1 MATRKKTVSKE
12 DAGMPQRMDL
22 VLKILQEVKD
32 EQIKNGQ
39 KLTEVLV
46 TNAATAA
53 ALKSHDATFVEIK
66 SAQSNMFERLRMVE
80 LDCSRIK
87 DLEHRQVTLRD
98 DVSAIDKEVRKI
110 QNKDAGDTVI
120 TSAHSQVWKF
130 LAIAVGSSIIT
141 AIMGLV
147 LVQ

>member
-1 MATRKKTVSKE
+1 MTVRKKPASKE

-46 TNAATAA
+46 RNAATDAA
-53 ALKSHDATFVEIK
+53 IKSHDATFIEMK
-66 SAQSNMFERLRMVE
+66 SAQNNMFERLRMVE
-80 LDCSRIK
+80 MDCGRIK
-87 DLEHRQVTLRD
+87 DLEHRQITIRD
-98 DVSAIDKEVRKI
+98 DVSGIDKQVRAL
-110 QNKDAGDTVI
+110 QQKDAGDSVI
-120 TSAHSQVWKF
+120 TSAHTSVWKF
-130 LAIAVGSSIIT
+130 VAIAVGSSIIT